1 MERASAGATITK
13 IRAIHGRMLTQEDY
27 RILASKKTVA
37 QVAQYLMEHKRF
49 SDVLSGINVNTIH
62 RGYLEE
68 LIVKGNFEMFLKLR
82 DFQHLRHAEFYNSVC
97 LKYET
102 QQLLSLID
110 SIFSKTRASFISGFP
125 AFLINNTKLD
135 FVELSKCASLQELCS
150 KLGCTQYRKPMEQI
164 ASLGDNADYL
174 TCEVILRT
182 YYYKKLMSSV
192 KNDLSKSDATLISSA
207 IRSELDV
214 RNIVNA
220 YRMKKYFGAGSE
232 EIRSKQLP
240 FTKLGKAKM
249 EKLYECTTDTEMVE
263 YVRKTSKAAAT
274 LFDRSDF
281 IETEMAKINLRS
293 ARKLL
298 RTQSMPAVFYAFLQ
312 LCDVEAANII
322 HIIEGI
328 RYELPHEKIEE
339 LIAY

>member
-68 LIVKGNFEMFLKLR
+68 LIVKSNFEMFLKLR
-82 DFQHLRHAEFYNSVC
+82 DFQHLKHAEFYNSVC

-182 YYYKKLMSSV
+182 FYYKKLMSSV

-312 LCDVEAANII
+312 LCDVEAANIV

-328 RYELPHEKIEE
+328 RYELPREKIEE

>member
-1 MERASAGATITK
+1 MEKASAGATITK
-13 IRAIHGRMLTQEDY
+13 IRAIHGRMLTEEDY
-27 RILASKKTVA
+27 KALSSKNTVT

-49 SDVLSGINVNTIH
+49 SSVLSGINVNTIH

-68 LIVKGNFEMFLKLR
+68 LIAKSNFEMFLKLR
-82 DFQHLRHAEFYNSVC
+82 DFQHLKHMEFYNSVC

-110 SIFSKTRASFISGFP
+110 AIFSKTRASFVSGFP
-125 AFLINNTKLD
+125 AFLLGNTKLD
-135 FVELSKCASLQELCS
+135 FIELSKCVSLAELCE
-150 KLGCTQYRKPMEQI
+150 KLSDTQYKKPMEQI
-164 ASLGDNADYL
+164 ASLGSSADYL
-174 TCEVILRT
+174 TCEVIVRT
-182 YYYKKLMSSV
+182 HYYKKLMSSV
-192 KNDLSKSDATLISSA
+192 KNDLSKSDATPISSA

-220 YRMKKYFGAGSE
+220 YRMKKYFGASSD
-232 EIRSKQLP
+232 EIRSKHLP

-249 EKLYECTTDTEMVE
+249 EKLYECSTDTEMVE
-263 YVRKTSKAAAT
+263 YVRKISRQAST

-312 LCDVEAANII
+312 LCDVEYVNIV

-328 RYELPHEKIEE
+328 RYELPRENIRE